1 MTTSLPPRRSSDLIA
16 DLTFTSGKVPRG
28 VTAAG
33 VPLGGLTPDAAD
45 QRLQSVVAPRAAQ
58 PIAVTMATVQAEV
71 DPRRIGLTVDSRATR
86 SEEHT
91 SELQSLMRTSYA
103 VFGLKKTKST

>member
-1 MTTSLPPRRSSDLIA
+1 MQATWLSFAQRKLPGAFQSRRRRLYLAVGFPVVVLAALYIA

-71 DPRRIGLTVDSRATR
+71 DRAG
-86 SEEHT
+86 S
-91 SELQSLMRTSYA
+91 A
-103 VFGLKKTKST
+103 